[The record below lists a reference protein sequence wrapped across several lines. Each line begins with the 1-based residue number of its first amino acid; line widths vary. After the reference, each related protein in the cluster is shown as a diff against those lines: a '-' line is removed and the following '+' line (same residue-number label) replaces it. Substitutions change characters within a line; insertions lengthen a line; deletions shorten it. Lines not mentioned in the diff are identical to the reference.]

1 MRDLDKL
8 LQPIRTEF
16 ESAENKKLTAEAYPV
31 EKKKKGPPAAKGAGG
46 SSDLMSPNRLDLRI
60 GRITSVEKV
69 RTQLLCLVIVE
80 NTTSLFSYCREHNL
94 SD

>member
-1 MRDLDKL
+1 MHPGDLKAAVVRDLDKL

-69 RTQLLCLVIVE
+69 REQLI
-80 NTTSLFSYCREHNL
+80 
-94 SD
+94 